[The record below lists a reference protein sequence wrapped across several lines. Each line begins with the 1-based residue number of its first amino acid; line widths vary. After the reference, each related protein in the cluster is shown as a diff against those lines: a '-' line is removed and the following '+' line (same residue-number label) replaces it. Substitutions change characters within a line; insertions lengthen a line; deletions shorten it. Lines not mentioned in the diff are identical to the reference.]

1 MYSERV
7 VLVSVETVDGLDDGT
22 LQVLDGLEIII
33 VNRGA
38 LEVAPESFDE
48 VEIRRIGGVPNDGE
62 TMSMLSDE
70 RLDRPGMMNRTV
82 VQEQVKVIGV
92 GVNVVQQPP
101 KEVQKLG
108 ASFALSDQ
116 GGDFAGH
123 RIQRTEDRH
132 PAILA
137 RRRNDHALTPLRPA
151 AGQTGVQME
160 LGFIDIR
167 ESTTTGAGFRF
178 FKAQAF

>member
-1 MYSERV
+1 MYPERV
-7 VLVSVETVDGLDDGT
+7 VLVSVETVDGLHDGT

-62 TMSMLSDE
+62 TMSMLGDE
-70 RLDRPGMMNRTV
+70 RLDRSGMMNRTV
-82 VQEQVKVIGV
+82 VQEQVQVIGV
-92 GVNVVQQPP
+92 GVDVVQQPP
-101 KEVQKLG
+101 QELQKLG

-123 RIQRTEDRH
+123 GI
-132 PAILA
+132 
-137 RRRNDHALTPLRPA
+137 
-151 AGQTGVQME
+151 
-160 LGFIDIR
+160 
-167 ESTTTGAGFRF
+167 
-178 FKAQAF
+178 

>member
-1 MYSERV
+1 MV
-7 VLVSVETVDGLDDGT
+7 HVFVETVDGLEDGV
-22 LQVLDGLEIII
+22 LQVFDGLEIVI
-33 VNRGA
+33 VNRRSF
-38 LEVAPESFDE
+38 EVPPESFDE

-62 TMSMLSDE
+62 TRSMFGDE

-82 VQEQVKVIGV
+82 VQEQVQVIGI
-92 GVNVVQQPP
+92 GVDVVQQPP
-101 KEVQKLG
+101 QEVQKLG

-116 GGDFAGH
+116 GADFAGH
-123 RIQRTEDRH
+123 GIQRTEDRH

-137 RRRNDHALTPLRPA
+137 RRRDDLALTPLRPA

-178 FKAQAF
+178 FKAEAF

>member
-1 MYSERV
+1 MYPERV
-7 VLVSVETVDGLDDGT
+7 VLVSVETVDGIHDGT
-22 LQVLDGLEIII
+22 LQVLHGLEIIV

-38 LEVAPESFDE
+38 LEVAPETFDE
-48 VEIRRIGGVPNDGE
+48 VEIRRIGGVPNDGKA
-62 TMSMLSDE
+62 MSMLGNE
-70 RLDRPGMMNRTV
+70 RLDCPRMMNRTV
-82 VQEQVKVIGV
+82 VEEQVKVIGV

-123 RIQRTEDRH
+123 GIQRPEDRH

-137 RRRNDHALTPLRPA
+137 R
-151 AGQTGVQME
+151 
-160 LGFIDIR
+160 
-167 ESTTTGAGFRF
+167 
-178 FKAQAF
+178 